1 MNLPLQGRD
10 GKGVWDL
17 KGLKQ
22 EKADHASPPEKSFL
36 LWKPY
41 YPAMKEK
48 LRIPQRILAINTNNK
63 LVLVLL
69 TVSLRKDCKT
79 VAGAL

>member
-1 MNLPLQGRD
+1 
-10 GKGVWDL
+10 
-17 KGLKQ
+17 
-22 EKADHASPPEKSFL
+22 
-36 LWKPY
+36 
-41 YPAMKEK
+41 MKEK

-79 VAGAL
+79 VAGALWIGCHPTVKEWMRIRHMRLEVEQGTKRSKDLDTSK